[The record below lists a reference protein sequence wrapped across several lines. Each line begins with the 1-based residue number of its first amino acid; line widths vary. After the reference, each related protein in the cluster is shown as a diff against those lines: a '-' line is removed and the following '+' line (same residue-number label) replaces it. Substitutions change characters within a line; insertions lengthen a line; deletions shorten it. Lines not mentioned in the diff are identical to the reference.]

1 MTNWQQ
7 HRQRLIALTFVGI
20 LLTLGRFSLD
30 ATAGKRSVKPF
41 AFPSVV
47 PLPKRQLLE
56 SRSLAEPTATHP
68 DSMWDSVLAGQK
80 YYYHQ
85 NNQQVE
91 IEMRYVVATAGEL
104 NTYFKYL
111 SSIQLPEE
119 QLLQNVRQHKGVGF
133 YSLFVHQGRSHL
145 SACINPHGGSTVTSA
160 QFLANRHTYDLQPQ
174 RLFPWLL
181 GKESLLD
188 KRCVWAHL
196 STPLSQMPA
205 ETSYSVLEQAWLSWY
220 QWWNSRFPEY

>member
-7 HRQRLIALTFVGI
+7 HRQRLIALTFIGI

-47 PLPKRQLLE
+47 PLPKWQLLE
-56 SRSLAEPTATHP
+56 SRPLAEPTATH
-68 DSMWDSVLAGQK
+68 SNFTWDSVLGGQK
-80 YYYHQ
+80 YYYQQ

-119 QLLQNVRQHKGVGF
+119 QLLQNVRHHKGVGF

-160 QFLANRHTYDLQPQ
+160 QFLANRHTYDLQLQ

-196 STPLSQMPA
+196 STPLSQVPV

>member
-20 LLTLGRFSLD
+20 LFTLGRFSLD

-47 PLPKRQLLE
+47 PLTKWQLLE
-56 SRSLAEPTATHP
+56 SRPLAEPTATHS
-68 DSMWDSVLAGQK
+68 DSMWDSVLGGQK
-80 YYYHQ
+80 YYYQQ
-85 NNQQVE
+85 NNQQIE

-111 SSIQLPEE
+111 SSIQLPKE

-133 YSLFVHQGRSHL
+133 YSVFVHQGRSHL

-160 QFLANRHTYDLQPQ
+160 QFLANRHTYDLQLQ

-196 STPLSQMPA
+196 STPLTQVPV

-220 QWWNSRFPEY
+220 EWWSSRFP